1 MSKFDSIFTSLY
13 EDVAGASP
21 TTSTP
26 STTSPSTSTVT
37 ASTPATNTP
46 AGFNQQLDQQH
57 IQALAGISNVQGIQ
71 DYLKKNNLQLAPVQ
85 QGNQSQ
91 VTPTPN
97 AA

>member
-13 EDVAGASP
+13 EDVAGVSP
-21 TTSTP
+21 TTTP
-26 STTSPSTSTVT
+26 STTSPSTPGVT

-46 AGFNQQLDQQH
+46 AGFDQQH

-85 QGNQSQ
+85 PGTTTQT
-91 VTPTPN
+91 TPTPN